1 MIGRV
6 LVCTSCRAD
15 VQVLEAAA
23 GARSDDEHSWLD
35 PEAFV
40 CGGCLAADELPAEAL
55 EALRRAETA
64 HREASWREKSERI
77 ERSAKRRMEGAA
89 G

>member
-1 MIGRV
+1 VIGRV
-6 LVCTSCRAD
+6 LVCTSCRSE
-15 VQVLEAAA
+15 VQVLEAAT
-23 GARSDDEHSWLD
+23 GARTEAEHRWID
-35 PEAFV
+35 PETFV
-40 CGGCLAADELPAEAL
+40 CGGCLAVDDLPAEAL
-55 EALRRAETA
+55 EAVRRAETA